1 MAVQL
6 NHTILYARDSKASAA
21 FFSEVLGLPKPSH
34 WGPFEV
40 VTTANG
46 TNLDFLDADGDIAS
60 QHYAFLVSE
69 AEFDAIFNRIKQRK
83 LAYWADP
90 GQTRRGEI
98 NRHDGGRGLYF
109 EDPNGHLLEIITRA
123 YGSGGWNP

>member
-1 MAVQL
+1 LACR
-6 NHTILYARDSKASAA
+6 NPPIGDRSRWSPPPTERTSI
-21 FFSEVLGLPKPSH
+21 
-34 WGPFEV
+34 
-40 VTTANG
+40 
-46 TNLDFLDADGDIAS
+46 FLDADGEIAS

-69 AEFDAIFNRIKQRK
+69 TEFDAIFNRIKDRK

-90 GQTRRGEI
+90 GQTRQGEV

-109 EDPNGHLLEIITRA
+109 EHLNGHLLEIITRA